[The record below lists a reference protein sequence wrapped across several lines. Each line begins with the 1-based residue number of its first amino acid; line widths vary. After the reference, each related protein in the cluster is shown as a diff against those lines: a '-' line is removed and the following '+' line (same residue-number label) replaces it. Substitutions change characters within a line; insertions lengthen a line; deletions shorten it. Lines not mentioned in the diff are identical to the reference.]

1 MFETNDAQRAHAQ
14 GRSEQYR
21 EMMEALAQLEGR
33 YKGVRGELLK
43 KVRAEL
49 EKHQP
54 PTAGLSLVSP
64 REPEPIAGPRCRACG
79 RELKRTG
86 TDGTLMCQN
95 GHRG

>member
-1 MFETNDAQRAHAQ
+1 MFDSVEPQRAHAK
-14 GRSEQYR
+14 GREEQYLQ
-21 EMMEALAQLEGR
+21 MMEALSQLEGR

-49 EKHQP
+49 TKLKP
-54 PTAGLSLVSP
+54 ASAGLSLVGA
-64 REPEPIAGPRCRACG
+64 REVAEAAPRCRACG

-86 TDGTLMCQN
+86 TDGTLMCMN